1 MIETAEKLIEKLY
14 NPVNLEFMGFN
25 IGVGPGVSEVVFGDP
40 INNKMYIVTHKKQV
54 YYVAVYQLDGPMRM
68 FSDDAVK
75 EMLDGRDSEKSD

>member
-25 IGVGPGVSEVVFGDP
+25 IGVGIGVSEVVFGDT
-40 INNKMYIVTHKKQV
+40 NKMYIVTHKKQM
-54 YYVAVYQLDGPMRM
+54 YYVAVYQLDGPMQM

-75 EMLDGRDSEKSD
+75 EMTEE